1 MRIKMKFVL
10 IAMLMALPVL
20 TVSYI
25 MALNV
30 RVASIQSFNGNVKVQ
45 RMHDTEWIEAEQGMQ
60 LYEGDVVKTGGRSK
74 VVIELD
80 DGSITQLASLA
91 TMKME
96 RLKKNLRGKDTNLDV
111 EIGKT
116 WMKVKKLNK
125 KTDSF
130 NVSTPTAVAGV
141 RGTYFSTEVE
151 ETTDSTFDV
160 FDGEISVA
168 QRQNRNQAVI
178 VKSNHRSKVKQ
189 GASTP
194 TAPGQIPSD
203 ELQNALANGIG
214 GAGGSQSSYD
224 MDITIEP
231 PVITAGGTAQV
242 DVQFMENGQPYNGSV
257 TFILTLGGSAT
268 FVENG
273 SQTIEVISNERGAAS
288 VQITDNVKEEISINA
303 DVQFTVEE

>member
-1 MRIKMKFVL
+1 MKVKIKFIV
-10 IAMLMALPVL
+10 IAVMMALPVMM
-20 TVSYI
+20 VSYI

-30 RVASIQSFNGNVKVQ
+30 RVAAIQSFKGNVKVQ
-45 RMHDTEWIEAEQGMQ
+45 RMHDTAWIDADVGMQ
-60 LYEGDVVKTGGRSK
+60 LYEGDIVKTGGRSK

-96 RLKKNLRGKDTNLDV
+96 KMRKSLKGKNTNLDV

-116 WMKVKKLNK
+116 WMKVKKLNRK
-125 KTDSF
+125 RDAF

-168 QRQNRNQAVI
+168 QNQNRGQAVI
-178 VKSNHRSKVKQ
+178 VKSNHRTQVKK
-189 GASTP
+189 GANAPTP
-194 TAPGQIPSD
+194 AGQIPQD
-203 ELQNALANGIG
+203 ELSDALSNGIG
-214 GAGGSQSSYD
+214 GSAGSESSYD
-224 MDITIEP
+224 LDININP
-231 PVITAGGTAQV
+231 PVITAGGTAEV
-242 DVQFMENGQPYNGSV
+242 TVQFKENGQSYNGSV
-257 TFILTLGGSAT
+257 TFVLTLGGSAT

-273 SQTIEVISNERGAAS
+273 SQSLEVISNERGEAT
-288 VQITDNVKEEISINA
+288 VQITDNVKEEITINA
-303 DVQFTVEE
+303 DVQFSVEE